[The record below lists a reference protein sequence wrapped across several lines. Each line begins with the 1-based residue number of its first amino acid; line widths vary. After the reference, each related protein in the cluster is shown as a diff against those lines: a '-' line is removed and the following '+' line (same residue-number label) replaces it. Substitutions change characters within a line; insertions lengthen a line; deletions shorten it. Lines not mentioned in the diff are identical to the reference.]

1 MNAILYTS
9 GDTTSQEL
17 TPEESKIFD
26 EADEIIEQNSSD
38 FSNKKSEHKSHI
50 GLLIFSII
58 FFIVFLLASVFSTVF
73 AFINVNNTTFVSG
86 ISILGIDV
94 SGLSKDDAK
103 QKVTDD
109 VSNRLSTDV
118 IFKHNDETYT
128 LLPSSVGGS
137 FDIDKVID
145 DAYSVGRNG
154 NIFQNNFA
162 ILNAMINSKNFIP
175 DFSFNSDSFDNSISQ
190 MNSNFADGIVEPSY
204 DISGNNL
211 IIKSGKN
218 GNIVDSDKIKS
229 LFVDKLTV
237 VPYNTDSIEV
247 PVFSKEANKIDIDA
261 IHSEIYKEAHDASYT
276 TNPYAVY
283 PSSNGLDFNISIDE
297 AKALITGDKDSYTIP
312 LKTLYPNVKTSDIGI
327 EAFPN
332 LLSSYSTSFASSSSN
347 RATNVS
353 LATNKINGKVLM
365 PGEVFSFNNTV
376 GKRTPQAGFKV
387 AGVYMNGQV
396 ATDYGGGICQV
407 SSTLYNAVLRANLE
421 IVDRSNHMFEVG
433 YVPIGTDATVSWGA
447 PDFKFKNSRSYPI
460 KIVTSSSN
468 RKCVVKFYGL
478 KESEE
483 YDIEIV
489 SYRTGSVPYR
499 TTYTTDSSLAAGQQK
514 VIQRGSNGAKSVA
527 YRIRK
532 KNGQVISKELLSKD
546 TYDPH
551 NQIIAVGK

>member
-9 GDTTSQEL
+9 GDTTLQEL

-229 LFVDKLTV
+229 LFVDKLIF

-261 IHSEIYKEAHDASYT
+261 IHSEIYKEAQDASYT

-283 PSSNGLDFNISIDE
+283 PSSNGLDFNISIDK

-327 EAFPN
+327 EAFPD

-365 PGEVFSFNNTV
+365 PGEVFSFNGTV

>member
-26 EADEIIEQNSSD
+26 EADKIIEQNSSD

-175 DFSFNSDSFDNSISQ
+175 DFSFNSDSFDDSISQ

-261 IHSEIYKEAHDASYT
+261 IHREIYKEAQDASYT

-327 EAFPN
+327 EAFPD

-365 PGEVFSFNNTV
+365 PGEVFSFNGTV

>member
-9 GDTTSQEL
+9 GDTTLQEL

-103 QKVTDD
+103 QKVSDD

-145 DAYSVGRNG
+145 DAYSVGRSG

-162 ILNAMINSKNFIP
+162 ILDAMINSKNFIP
-175 DFSFNSDSFDNSISQ
+175 DFSFNSDSFDDSVSQ
-190 MNSNFADGIVEPSY
+190 MNNNFADGIVEPSY

-261 IHSEIYKEAHDASYT
+261 IHSEIYKEAQDASYT
-276 TNPYAVY
+276 TNPYVVY

-365 PGEVFSFNNTV
+365 PGEVFSFNGTV

-396 ATDYGGGICQV
+396 ASDYGGGICQV

-514 VIQRGSNGAKSVA
+514 VIQSGSNGAKSVA

>member
-26 EADEIIEQNSSD
+26 EADKIIEQNSSD

-211 IIKSGKN
+211 IIKSGRN

-229 LFVDKLTV
+229 LFVDKLIV

-261 IHSEIYKEAHDASYT
+261 IHSEIYKEAQDASYT

-365 PGEVFSFNNTV
+365 PGEVFSFNGTV

>member
-26 EADEIIEQNSSD
+26 EADKIIEQNSRD

-58 FFIVFLLASVFSTVF
+58 FFIVFLLAIVFSTVF

-175 DFSFNSDSFDNSISQ
+175 DFSFNSDSFDDSISQ

-229 LFVDKLTV
+229 LFVDKLIF

-261 IHSEIYKEAHDASYT
+261 IHSEIYKEAQDASYT

>member
-9 GDTTSQEL
+9 GDTTLQEL

-229 LFVDKLTV
+229 LFVDKLIF

-261 IHSEIYKEAHDASYT
+261 IHSEIYKEAQDASYT

-365 PGEVFSFNNTV
+365 PGEVFSFNGTV

-514 VIQRGSNGAKSVA
+514 VIQRGSSGAKSVA

>member
-109 VSNRLSTDV
+109 VSNRLSIDV

-229 LFVDKLTV
+229 LFVDKLIF

-261 IHSEIYKEAHDASYT
+261 IHSEIYKEAQDASYT

-365 PGEVFSFNNTV
+365 PGEVFSFNGTV

>member
-26 EADEIIEQNSSD
+26 EADKIIEQNSRD

-229 LFVDKLTV
+229 LFVDKLIF

-261 IHSEIYKEAHDASYT
+261 IHSEIYKEAQNASYT

-327 EAFPN
+327 EAFPD

-365 PGEVFSFNNTV
+365 PGEVFSFNGTV

>member
-9 GDTTSQEL
+9 GNTTSQEL

-26 EADEIIEQNSSD
+26 EADKIIEQNSND

-58 FFIVFLLASVFSTVF
+58 FFIVFILASVFSTVF
-73 AFINVNNTTFVSG
+73 AFININNTTFVSG

-103 QKVTDD
+103 QKVSDD

-162 ILNAMINSKNFIP
+162 ILDAMINSKNFIP
-175 DFSFNSDSFDNSISQ
+175 DFSFNSDSFDDSVSQ

-261 IHSEIYKEAHDASYT
+261 IHSEIYKEAQDASYT
-276 TNPYAVY
+276 TNPYVVY

-365 PGEVFSFNNTV
+365 PGEVFSFNDTV

-514 VIQRGSNGAKSVA
+514 VIQSGSNGAKSVA

>member
-9 GDTTSQEL
+9 GNTTSQEL

-26 EADEIIEQNSSD
+26 EADKIIEQNSND

-58 FFIVFLLASVFSTVF
+58 FFIVFILASVFSTVF
-73 AFINVNNTTFVSG
+73 AFININNTTFVSG

-103 QKVTDD
+103 QKVSDD

-145 DAYSVGRNG
+145 DAYSVGRSG

-162 ILNAMINSKNFIP
+162 ILDAMINSKNFIP
-175 DFSFNSDSFDNSISQ
+175 DFSFNSDSFDDSVSQ

-261 IHSEIYKEAHDASYT
+261 IHSEIYKEAQDASYT
-276 TNPYAVY
+276 TNPYVVY

-365 PGEVFSFNNTV
+365 PGEVFSFNDTV

-447 PDFKFKNSRSYPI
+447 PDFKFKNSRSYQI

>member
-9 GDTTSQEL
+9 GNTTSQEL

-26 EADEIIEQNSSD
+26 EADEIIEQNSND
-38 FSNKKSEHKSHI
+38 FSNKKNEHKSHI

-58 FFIVFLLASVFSTVF
+58 FFIVFILASVFSTVF
-73 AFINVNNTTFVSG
+73 AFININNTTFVSG

-145 DAYSVGRNG
+145 DAYSVGRSG

-162 ILNAMINSKNFIP
+162 ILDAMINSKNFIP
-175 DFSFNSDSFDNSISQ
+175 DFSFNSDSFDDSISQ

-261 IHSEIYKEAHDASYT
+261 IHSEIYKEAQDASYT
-276 TNPYAVY
+276 TNPYVVY

-327 EAFPN
+327 EAFPD

-365 PGEVFSFNNTV
+365 PGEVFSFNDTV

>member
-26 EADEIIEQNSSD
+26 EADKIIEQNSSD

-237 VPYNTDSIEV
+237 VPYNTDSIDV

-261 IHSEIYKEAHDASYT
+261 IHSEIYKEAQDASYT

-283 PSSNGLDFNISIDE
+283 PSSNGFDFNISIDE

-327 EAFPN
+327 EAFPD

>member
-17 TPEESKIFD
+17 TPEESKIFY
-26 EADEIIEQNSSD
+26 EADKIIEQNSSD

-229 LFVDKLTV
+229 LFVDKLIV

-261 IHSEIYKEAHDASYT
+261 IHSEIYKEAQDASYT

-327 EAFPN
+327 EAFPD

-365 PGEVFSFNNTV
+365 PGEVFSFNGTV

>member
-9 GDTTSQEL
+9 GNTTSQEL

-26 EADEIIEQNSSD
+26 EADEIIEQNSND

-58 FFIVFLLASVFSTVF
+58 FFIVFILASVFSTVF
-73 AFINVNNTTFVSG
+73 AFININNTTFVSG

-103 QKVTDD
+103 QKVSDD

-145 DAYSVGRNG
+145 DAYSVGRSG

-162 ILNAMINSKNFIP
+162 ILDAMINSKNFIP
-175 DFSFNSDSFDNSISQ
+175 DFSFNSDSFDDSISQ

-261 IHSEIYKEAHDASYT
+261 IHSEIYKEAQDASYT
-276 TNPYAVY
+276 TNPYVVY

-312 LKTLYPNVKTSDIGI
+312 LKILYPNVKTSDIGI

-365 PGEVFSFNNTV
+365 PGEVFSFNDTV

-433 YVPIGTDATVSWGA
+433 YVPIGIDATVSWGA

>member
-9 GDTTSQEL
+9 GDTTLQEL

-103 QKVTDD
+103 QKVSDD

-229 LFVDKLTV
+229 LFVDKLIF

-261 IHSEIYKEAHDASYT
+261 IHSEIYKEAQDASYT

-365 PGEVFSFNNTV
+365 PGEVFSFNGTV

>member
-26 EADEIIEQNSSD
+26 EADKIIEQNSSD

-229 LFVDKLTV
+229 LFVDKLIF

-261 IHSEIYKEAHDASYT
+261 IHSEIYKEAQDASYT

-365 PGEVFSFNNTV
+365 PGEVFSFNGTV

-499 TTYTTDSSLAAGQQK
+499 TIYTTDSSLAAGQQK

>member
-26 EADEIIEQNSSD
+26 EADKIIEQNSSD

-103 QKVTDD
+103 QKVSDD

-229 LFVDKLTV
+229 LFVDKLIF

-261 IHSEIYKEAHDASYT
+261 IHSEIYKEAQDASYT

-365 PGEVFSFNNTV
+365 PGEVFSFNDTV

>member
-9 GDTTSQEL
+9 CDTTSQEL

-26 EADEIIEQNSSD
+26 EADKIIEQNSSD

-229 LFVDKLTV
+229 LFVDKLIV

-261 IHSEIYKEAHDASYT
+261 IHSEIYKEAQDASYT

-327 EAFPN
+327 EAFPD

-365 PGEVFSFNNTV
+365 PGEVFSFNGTV

>member
-9 GDTTSQEL
+9 GNTTSQEL

-26 EADEIIEQNSSD
+26 EADKIIEQNSND

-58 FFIVFLLASVFSTVF
+58 FFIVFILASVFSTVF
-73 AFINVNNTTFVSG
+73 AFININNTTFVSG

-103 QKVTDD
+103 QKVSDD

-145 DAYSVGRNG
+145 DAYSVGRSG

-162 ILNAMINSKNFIP
+162 ILDAMINSKNFIP
-175 DFSFNSDSFDNSISQ
+175 DFSFNSDSFDDSVSQ

-261 IHSEIYKEAHDASYT
+261 IHSEIYKEAQDASYT
-276 TNPYAVY
+276 TNPYVVY

-365 PGEVFSFNNTV
+365 PGEVFSFNDTV

-514 VIQRGSNGAKSVA
+514 VIQSGSNGAKSVA

>member
-26 EADEIIEQNSSD
+26 EADKIIEQNSSD

-229 LFVDKLTV
+229 LFVDKLIV

-261 IHSEIYKEAHDASYT
+261 IHSEIYKEAQDASYT

-365 PGEVFSFNNTV
+365 PGEVFSFNGTV

-468 RKCVVKFYGL
+468 KKCVVKFYGL

>member
-26 EADEIIEQNSSD
+26 EADKIIEQNSSD

-229 LFVDKLTV
+229 LFVDKLIF

-261 IHSEIYKEAHDASYT
+261 IHSEIYKEAQDASYT

-365 PGEVFSFNNTV
+365 PGEVFSFNGTV

-546 TYDPH
+546 TYDPN

>member
-26 EADEIIEQNSSD
+26 EADKIIEQNSSD

-73 AFINVNNTTFVSG
+73 AFINVNNTTFFSG

-204 DISGNNL
+204 DISWNNL

-261 IHSEIYKEAHDASYT
+261 IHSEIYKEAQDASYT

-297 AKALITGDKDSYTIP
+297 AKSLITGDKDSYTIP

-365 PGEVFSFNNTV
+365 PGEVFSFNGTV

>member
-26 EADEIIEQNSSD
+26 EADKIIEQNSSD

-229 LFVDKLTV
+229 LFVDKLIF

-261 IHSEIYKEAHDASYT
+261 IHSEIYKEAQDASYT

-365 PGEVFSFNNTV
+365 TGEVFSFNNTV
-376 GKRTPQAGFKV
+376 GKRTPQSGFKV

>member
-26 EADEIIEQNSSD
+26 EADKIIEQNSSD

-229 LFVDKLTV
+229 LFVDKLIF

-261 IHSEIYKEAHDASYT
+261 IHSEIYKEAQDASYT

-283 PSSNGLDFNISIDE
+283 PSSNGLDFNISIHE

-365 PGEVFSFNNTV
+365 PGEVFSFNGTV

-421 IVDRSNHMFEVG
+421 IVDRSNHIFEVG

>member
-26 EADEIIEQNSSD
+26 EADKIIEQNSSD

-103 QKVTDD
+103 QKVIDD

-247 PVFSKEANKIDIDA
+247 PVFSKEANKIDVDA
-261 IHSEIYKEAHDASYT
+261 IHSEIYKEAQDASYT

-468 RKCVVKFYGL
+468 RKCIVKFYGL

>member
-26 EADEIIEQNSSD
+26 EADKIIEQNSSD

-229 LFVDKLTV
+229 LFVDKLIV

-261 IHSEIYKEAHDASYT
+261 IHSEIYKEAQDASYT

-327 EAFPN
+327 EAFPD

-365 PGEVFSFNNTV
+365 PGEVFSFNGTV

-514 VIQRGSNGAKSVA
+514 VIQRGSNGAKSVT

>member
-9 GDTTSQEL
+9 GNTTSQEL

-26 EADEIIEQNSSD
+26 EADKIIEQNSND

-58 FFIVFLLASVFSTVF
+58 FFIVFILASVFSTVF
-73 AFINVNNTTFVSG
+73 AFININNTTFVSG

-103 QKVTDD
+103 QKVSDD

-145 DAYSVGRNG
+145 DAYSVGRSG

-162 ILNAMINSKNFIP
+162 ILDAMISSKNFIP
-175 DFSFNSDSFDNSISQ
+175 DFSFNSDSFDDSVSQ

-261 IHSEIYKEAHDASYT
+261 IHSEIYKEAQDASYT
-276 TNPYAVY
+276 TNPYVVY

-297 AKALITGDKDSYTIP
+297 AKALITGDKNSYTIP

-365 PGEVFSFNNTV
+365 PGEVFSFNDTV

>member
-175 DFSFNSDSFDNSISQ
+175 DFSFNSDSFDDSISQ

-229 LFVDKLTV
+229 LFVDKLIV

-261 IHSEIYKEAHDASYT
+261 IHSEIYKEAQDASYT

-365 PGEVFSFNNTV
+365 PGEVFSFNGTV

>member
-26 EADEIIEQNSSD
+26 EADKIIEQNSSD

-229 LFVDKLTV
+229 LFVDKLIF

-261 IHSEIYKEAHDASYT
+261 IHSEIYKEAQDASYT

-365 PGEVFSFNNTV
+365 PGEVFSFNGTV

-532 KNGQVISKELLSKD
+532 KNCQVISKELLSKD

>member
-26 EADEIIEQNSSD
+26 EADKIIEQNSSD

-229 LFVDKLTV
+229 LFVDKLIF

-261 IHSEIYKEAHDASYT
+261 IHSEIYKEAQDASYT

-365 PGEVFSFNNTV
+365 PGEVFSFNGTV

>member
-229 LFVDKLTV
+229 LFVDKLIF

-261 IHSEIYKEAHDASYT
+261 IHSEIYKEAQDASYT

-365 PGEVFSFNNTV
+365 PGEVFSFNGTV

-514 VIQRGSNGAKSVA
+514 VIQRGSNGAKSVT

>member
-9 GDTTSQEL
+9 GDTTLQEL

-38 FSNKKSEHKSHI
+38 FSNKKSEHKSYI

-247 PVFSKEANKIDIDA
+247 PVFSKEANKIDIAA
-261 IHSEIYKEAHDASYT
+261 IHSEIYKEAQDASYT

-297 AKALITGDKDSYTIP
+297 AKALITGDKDSYIIP

-327 EAFPN
+327 EAFPD

-365 PGEVFSFNNTV
+365 PGEVFSFNGTV

>member
-26 EADEIIEQNSSD
+26 EADKIIEQNSSD

-211 IIKSGKN
+211 FIKSGKN

-229 LFVDKLTV
+229 LFVDKLIF

-261 IHSEIYKEAHDASYT
+261 IHSEIYKEAQDASYT

-327 EAFPN
+327 EAFPD

-365 PGEVFSFNNTV
+365 PGEVFSFNGTV

>member
-26 EADEIIEQNSSD
+26 EADKIIEQNSSD

-247 PVFSKEANKIDIDA
+247 PVFSKEANKIDIAA
-261 IHSEIYKEAHDASYT
+261 IHSEIYKEAQDASYT

-365 PGEVFSFNNTV
+365 PGEVFSFNDTV

>member
-211 IIKSGKN
+211 FIKSGKN

-247 PVFSKEANKIDIDA
+247 PVFSKEANKIDIAA
-261 IHSEIYKEAHDASYT
+261 IHSEIYKEAQDASYT

-365 PGEVFSFNNTV
+365 PGEVFSFNGTV

>member
-26 EADEIIEQNSSD
+26 EADKIIEQNSSD

-204 DISGNNL
+204 DISWNNL

-261 IHSEIYKEAHDASYT
+261 IHSEIYKEAQDASYT

-297 AKALITGDKDSYTIP
+297 AKSLITGDKDSYTIP

-365 PGEVFSFNNTV
+365 PGEVFSFNGTV

>member
-9 GDTTSQEL
+9 GDTTLQEL

-229 LFVDKLTV
+229 LFVDKLIF

-261 IHSEIYKEAHDASYT
+261 IHSEIYKEAQDASYT

-365 PGEVFSFNNTV
+365 PGEVFSFNGTV

-527 YRIRK
+527 YRILK

>member
-26 EADEIIEQNSSD
+26 EADKIIEQNSRD

-162 ILNAMINSKNFIP
+162 ILNAMINSKNFIH

-247 PVFSKEANKIDIDA
+247 PVFSKEANKIDIAA
-261 IHSEIYKEAHDASYT
+261 IHSEIYKEAQDASYT

-327 EAFPN
+327 EAFPD

-365 PGEVFSFNNTV
+365 PGEVFSFNGTV

>member
-9 GDTTSQEL
+9 GDTTLQEL

-58 FFIVFLLASVFSTVF
+58 FFIVFLLASVFSTGF

-229 LFVDKLTV
+229 LFVDKLIF

-261 IHSEIYKEAHDASYT
+261 IHSEIYKEAQDASYT

-365 PGEVFSFNNTV
+365 PGEVFSFNDTV

>member
-26 EADEIIEQNSSD
+26 EADKIIEQNSSD

-175 DFSFNSDSFDNSISQ
+175 DFSFNSDSFDDSISQ

-261 IHSEIYKEAHDASYT
+261 IHSEIYKEAQDASYT

-365 PGEVFSFNNTV
+365 PGEVFSFNDTV

-499 TTYTTDSSLAAGQQK
+499 TTCTTDSSLAAGQQK